1 MNIYSDK
8 MRKLVGS
15 IFCSVMLLG
24 ILAPAAIGG
33 DEENPE
39 VSDGEND
46 VAFLNGRYQ
55 NPLLSP
61 YFKHI
66 DIVSA
71 WFFENPDLPDTLFIS
86 LKFSDFRPCML
97 TAWYAMF
104 WEMGYESWAAVIELN
119 KGEIELAGVQLHNTP
134 WIEIDDFFSIDE
146 ANAILTFSMPK
157 EFIGVASGDT
167 IRYPFAAAAIEFSS
181 DVLYGFFWNVMPL
194 ASDYTNE
201 GLEYVI
207 QF

>member
-1 MNIYSDK
+1 
-8 MRKLVGS
+8 
-15 IFCSVMLLG
+15 MLLG
-24 ILAPAAIGG
+24 ILSNIAIAG

-46 VAFLNGRYQ
+46 VVFLNGRYQ

-86 LKFSDFRPCML
+86 LKFSDFRTCTL
-97 TAWYAMF
+97 TAWYGMF
-104 WEMGYESWAAVIELN
+104 WEMEGESWAAVLELN

-146 ANAILTFSMPK
+146 ANSILTFSIPK

-167 IRYPFAAAAIEFSS
+167 LRYPYAAAAIEFSS

-194 ASDYTNE
+194 ACDYTNE